1 MAYIKG
7 ARISIARNNW
17 NQNKFRNFMWVFNY
31 LEKQFSIGI
40 FYSLFT
46 VPLLV
51 TGSVTNAIAQECSG
65 TASTPVTITDET
77 QSGIPNS
84 RQIVNGSATTI
95 DTSTPGQVKVNV
107 NLPNSGVTAGTY
119 TNASIGVN
127 AQGIVTSASNGS
139 GGGGSANAQT
149 AGGTAATVPNVI
161 VPANGLLQPL
171 PFDRTLRPAASGLEY
186 TVPTG
191 SSTALG
197 NCAGPDGN
205 VWFTESAQ
213 NKIAKLTPTGTF
225 TEYTV
230 PTGSS
235 TPTGI
240 CAGPDGNLWFTEQ
253 AGNKIAKC
261 TTGGSMTEYTVP
273 TGSSAPLGICAGP
286 DGNLWFTESSGNKIG
301 VVTVSGT
308 FTEYAVPTSSSQP
321 RGICAGPDGNL
332 WFTETNGNK
341 IGKIT
346 PTGTITEYTV
356 TTGSSSPY
364 YICSGPDGNLWFTEA
379 AANNVGKITTSGT
392 MIEYSVPTAS
402 STPYGICAGPDG
414 NLWVCENATDRIASV
429 TTNGTITEYTLPSS
443 GAGASFICIG
453 PDGNLWLTE
462 QSTNKVA
469 SWRFT
474 ASGTTPV
481 LNSITAGNFI
491 TVSRSATGINLS
503 SGINTQTRRQW
514 FPAQT
519 NGLINSVGFS
529 NTALTS
535 GTYVAQTGTDG
546 NVYSLSTASTSASA
560 NAETSQKAPTNAD
573 IANYACQ
580 PVFTTVMSLNRTTN
594 CRVWAGLIPNAVTV
608 GNTDTPSP
616 DILAFR
622 YSTNAS
628 DTHWMTYT
636 STHAGVN
643 TVVDTGVSITASQ
656 PDVLTIDASN
666 LSSVKFYINGNLV
679 DTRTT
684 NLPGSS
690 FACQPHIHLTTL
702 TASVLSGYLGVMT
715 LTHF

>member
-1 MAYIKG
+1 
-7 ARISIARNNW
+7 
-17 NQNKFRNFMWVFNY
+17 V
-31 LEKQFSIGI
+31 
-40 FYSLFT
+40 
-46 VPLLV
+46 
-51 TGSVTNAIAQECSG
+51 
-65 TASTPVTITDET
+65 TDET
-77 QSGIPNS
+77 SSVPNS
-84 RQIVNGSATTI
+84 RQLTNGTATVV

-107 NLPNSGVTAGTY
+107 NLPNSGVTPGTY

-127 AQGIVTSASNGS
+127 AQGIVTSASNGGG
-139 GGGGSANAQT
+139 GGGGSPNAQT
-149 AGGTAATVPNVI
+149 AGSTAATVPNVI

-171 PFDRTLRPAASGLEY
+171 PFDRTLVPATSGLEY

-191 SSTALG
+191 SSTPLG
-197 NCAGPDGN
+197 TCAGPDGN

-213 NKIAKLTPTGTF
+213 NKIGKLTPTGTF

-235 TPTGI
+235 TPSGI

-261 TTGGSMTEYTVP
+261 TTGGSFTEYTVP
-273 TGSSAPLGICAGP
+273 TGSSAPLGICTGP

-308 FTEYAVPTSSSQP
+308 FTEYAISTSSSQP

-346 PTGTITEYTV
+346 LTGTITEYTV
-356 TTGSSSPY
+356 TTSSSSPY
-364 YICSGPDGNLWFTEA
+364 YICTGPDGNLWFTEA
-379 AANNVGKITTSGT
+379 AANNVGKMTTSGT
-392 MIEYSVPTAS
+392 MVEYAVPTAS

-414 NLWVCENATDRIASV
+414 NLWVCENATDRVASV
-429 TTNGTITEYTLPSS
+429 TTTGTVSEYTLPSG
-443 GAGASFICIG
+443 GAGASLICIG

-462 QSTNKVA
+462 QSTNKVG
-469 SWRFT
+469 SWRYT
-474 ASGTTPV
+474 TGGTTPI

-491 TVSRSATGINLS
+491 TVTRAATGINIS
-503 SGINTQTRRQW
+503 GGINTQTRRQW
-514 FPAQT
+514 FPAVI
-519 NGLINSVGFS
+519 NGNISSVGFA
-529 NTALTS
+529 NTLLTS
-535 GTYVAQTGTDG
+535 GTYAAQTGTDG
-546 NVYSLSTASTSASA
+546 NVYSLSTVTTSGLSGGE
-560 NAETSQKAPTNAD
+560 NSQKAPTNAD

-580 PVFTTVMSLNRTTN
+580 PVFTTVMSVNRTTN
-594 CRVWAGLIPNAVTV
+594 CRVWVGLIPNSVAVHT
-608 GNTDTPSP
+608 TDTPSP
-616 DILAFR
+616 NILAFR

-628 DTHWMTYT
+628 DTHWNTYT
-636 STHAGVN
+636 SSSSSVN

-666 LSSVKFYINGNLV
+666 LSSVKFYINGKLV

-684 NLPGSS
+684 NLPSGS
-690 FACQPHIHLTTL
+690 ATCQPHIHITTL
-702 TASVLSGYLGVMT
+702 TGSALSAYMGVMT